1 MFRLR
6 IFIFCRLHRV
16 ESSENRKVKRG
27 NSTWFAGFLN
37 CYDHLSY
44 IGTFTVMMIRAACWF
59 GFTLL
64 IRFDAHVQDPLAGMQ
79 FTTGTYYR
87 LASDIKRLAHDLCGG
102 RCIFFLEGGYD
113 LKSLSNSV
121 ADSFRAF
128 LGDKSLSSRLDNPA
142 FLYDEPSVYAR
153 QAIDTIRSIHSL

>member
-1 MFRLR
+1 MP
-6 IFIFCRLHRV
+6 
-16 ESSENRKVKRG
+16 
-27 NSTWFAGFLN
+27 
-37 CYDHLSY
+37 
-44 IGTFTVMMIRAACWF
+44 
-59 GFTLL
+59 
-64 IRFDAHVQDPLAGMQ
+64 RFDAHVQDPLAGMQ

-87 LASDIKRLAHDLCGG
+87 LASDIKRLAQELCGG

-142 FLYDEPSVYAR
+142 VLYDEPSLYAR